1 MDDGPG
7 GCGVPDH
14 PQCAGKYTHPGD
26 PGSGGIGGFCMY
38 HKNAY
43 EHEPGA
49 PTRTP
54 GCSTGTQ
61 FPPPWKEGYVR
72 SPARPLVLLV
82 LVLVLVPVLL
92 LLPLPLLLLI
102 VPIFTT
108 L

>member
-1 MDDGPG
+1 
-7 GCGVPDH
+7 
-14 PQCAGKYTHPGD
+14 
-26 PGSGGIGGFCMY
+26 MY

-72 SPARPLVLLV
+72 SPVRPLVLLVLV

-92 LLPLPLLLLI
+92 LLPLPLLLLL